1 LKEVFDFKEGEVNNS
16 STIRGFA
23 RESLSGNWLNAVL
36 AYLII
41 IGIISVVST
50 LQVVTWII
58 LGSLTYGLYLY
69 YIVLIREK
77 AGDFNLL
84 FKAFSFSEK
93 NLGLFGKT
101 LGLYLL
107 MSLYIF
113 LWTLL
118 LIVPGIIAAY
128 SYRIAFYLMIDNP
141 EIGASEA
148 LKQSKEMMYGYKSKL
163 FCLDLSFIG
172 WGLLCI
178 LSFGIGILWL
188 SPYMLTSQT
197 IFYEELRNEHILT
210 YEIKDKDIN
219 NKEEMASKVDEI
231 VK

>member
-1 LKEVFDFKEGEVNNS
+1 MNNS

-41 IGIISVVST
+41 LGITSVVST

-69 YIVLIREK
+69 YIVLVREK

-84 FKAFSFSEK
+84 FKAFSFSGQ

-101 LGLYLL
+101 LGSYLL
-107 MSLYIF
+107 VSLYVF

-128 SYRIAFYLMIDNP
+128 SYRMVFYILIDNP
-141 EIGASEA
+141 EIGVSEA
-148 LKQSKEMMYGYKSKL
+148 LRQSKKMMYGYKSKL

-178 LSFGIGILWL
+178 LTFGIGILWL

-197 IFYEELRNEHILT
+197 IFYEELHKEHGLTSNKVENEI
-210 YEIKDKDIN
+210 ED
-219 NKEEMASKVDEI
+219 SKTDAKIGGI
-231 VK
+231 VE

>member
-1 LKEVFDFKEGEVNNS
+1 MNNS

-141 EIGASEA
+141 EIGVSEA

-197 IFYEELRNEHILT
+197 IFYEELRNEHGLT
-210 YEIKDKDIN
+210 YEIKDKGIN
-219 NKEEMASKVDEI
+219 NKEEMASKIDEI